1 MIDDALAAAEQI
13 FTPPFRAV
21 FWKSLGLT
29 LLLLV
34 FFAAGAGQILTH
46 LIHVSTGW
54 LASLL
59 HIATGL
65 GLIVGV
71 TFLVAPVSFVV
82 AGFYFDELAGHAEE
96 AIAGPAGRGRPM
108 DLTPAIWFGL
118 KFAALSLVVNVI
130 ALVLLLV
137 PGINAVAFFGA
148 NAYLFG
154 RGYFELAALRYLPFE
169 DVERLR
175 QTNQIRIFIAGCFVA
190 GLLAVPF
197 VNLLTPLFAPAFLV
211 RVSYP
216 IIGRKNAIQA
226 RR

>member
-13 FTPPFRAV
+13 FTKPFRAV

-29 LLLLV
+29 LLLLI
-34 FFAAGAGQILTH
+34 FFAAGAGQILAGM
-46 LIHVSTGW
+46 IHVSTGW

-59 HIATGL
+59 HIAAGFGL
-65 GLIVGV
+65 VLGV
-71 TFLVAPVSFVV
+71 TFLVTPVSFVV

-108 DLTPAIWFGL
+108 DLTPAIWLGL
-118 KFAALSLVVNVI
+118 KFAALSLGVNAI

-137 PGINAVAFFGA
+137 PGINAIAFFGA
-148 NAYLFG
+148 NAYLLG
-154 RGYFELAALRYLPFE
+154 RGYFELAALRYLSFE
-169 DVERLR
+169 EVRQLR
-175 QTNQIRIFIAGCFVA
+175 QTYQIRIFIAGCFVA

-197 VNLLTPLFAPAFLV
+197 ANLLTPLFAPAFLV
-211 RVSYP
+211 RVAYP
-216 IIGRKNAIQA
+216 LVARKNLAQA